1 MKKKILIFG
10 SGSVGAH
17 HANAA
22 RSLNATVFITDINF
36 NNIDNE
42 NNNNHS
48 LSNVSNKV
56 KR

>member
-22 RSLNATVFITDINF
+22 RSLNANVFITDINF
-36 NNIDNE
+36 E
-42 NNNNHS
+42 Q
-48 LSNVSNKV
+48 LEYVKNKL
-56 KR
+56 